1 MLKQA
6 LLGHS
11 IGTRDTEKGI
21 TTIVVGSSSGKN
33 GSQDSQNESQNQFSW
48 LVAVI
53 FENSLERKLAVRSE
67 DDTGSALKA
76 ERKLLLN
83 RLYNAAG

>member
-21 TTIVVGSSSGKN
+21 TTIVVGSSSGRN
-33 GSQDSQNESQNQFSW
+33 GSQVSQNESQNQVSW
-48 LVAVI
+48 LVAINV
-53 FENSLERKLAVRSE
+53 
-67 DDTGSALKA
+67 
-76 ERKLLLN
+76 
-83 RLYNAAG
+83 